1 MSAIIATH
9 DYASAAPEAAYEF
22 LKRARWDL
30 RQLRKVHV
38 HRDRV
43 HIIDVN
49 GDRLEVTNVGYP
61 DAAVVAIL
69 TLVNTAF
76 DPETIHN
83 PFDGEYKE
91 FFTGRCRT
99 WAQDRV
105 M

>member
-9 DYASAAPEAAYEF
+9 DYAAADPQAAYEF
-22 LKRARWDL
+22 LKRARWEL

-43 HIIDVN
+43 HVIDVN
-49 GDRLEVTNVGYP
+49 GDRLEVLGVGWP
-61 DAAVVAIL
+61 DEAVVMIL

-76 DPETIHN
+76 DPELIHN
-83 PFDGEYKE
+83 PIDAEYKE
-91 FFTGRCRT
+91 FFTGRTRT

>member
-1 MSAIIATH
+1 MPDIIATH
-9 DYASAAPEAAYEF
+9 DYAAAPPEAAYEF

-30 RQLRKVHV
+30 RQLRKVHIY
-38 HRDRV
+38 RDRI

-49 GDRLEVTNVGYP
+49 GDALELINVGYP
-61 DAAVVAIL
+61 DEAAIAL
-69 TLVNTAF
+69 LRLVNTAF

-83 PFDGEYKE
+83 PVDGEYKE
-91 FFTGRCRT
+91 YFTGRCRT

>member
-9 DYASAAPEAAYEF
+9 DFDAANPQAAHEF

-38 HRDRV
+38 HRDHV
-43 HIIDVN
+43 QIIDVN
-49 GDRLEVTNVGYP
+49 GDRLEVRGVGWP
-61 DAAVVAIL
+61 DEAVVTIL
-69 TLVNTAF
+69 HLVNTAF
-76 DPETIHN
+76 DPEAIHT
-83 PFDGEYKE
+83 PTEAEYKE
-91 FFTGRCRT
+91 YFTGRCRT

>member
-1 MSAIIATH
+1 MSAPIAIH
-9 DYASAAPEAAYEF
+9 DYSSADPQAAYEF

-38 HRDRV
+38 YTDRLHV
-43 HIIDVN
+43 IDVN
-49 GDRLEVTNVGYP
+49 GDRLEIRGVGYP
-61 DAAVVAIL
+61 DEDIVRL
-69 TLVNTAF
+69 LQLVNTAF
-76 DPETIHN
+76 DPEAVHKPT
-83 PFDGEYKE
+83 DAEYKE